1 MVRFF
6 WKHGRENVI
15 VLLLFISIVLM
26 ITHTSFSV
34 NYLKKGIA
42 NVLIPFQIF
51 ASHVKFS
58 ARDFFLSIQELRDVK
73 LENKR
78 LREAI
83 RVVHAEKQKYQ
94 KAFQENQ
101 RLKNLLD
108 YKNQLSYKSIVARVI
123 SYDPSNWENTIR
135 IDKGKKDGI
144 YHLAPVVAYQNGR
157 EGLVGRVLDVNAD
170 SSSILLLCD
179 QNSMIGGEILRTQYK
194 GIIEGDNYRYCNLKY
209 LPYDADVKKKD
220 IIITSGDGGIFP
232 KGLFVGFVVNVGRKE
247 RGLFRGVT
255 VSPFVK
261 FSKLEEV
268 MVIINKDVSTPRKTM
283 VMKNQSVGSI
293 IPEKVEIGT
302 TTVGED
308 SQAVRRKAEGE
319 EG

>member
-15 VLLLFISIVLM
+15 ILLLFISIILM

-51 ASHVKFS
+51 ASQMKFS

-78 LREAI
+78 LRKTI
-83 RVVHAEKQKYQ
+83 RIVHAEKQKYQ
-94 KAFQENQ
+94 KALQENQ
-101 RLKNLLD
+101 RLKSLLG
-108 YKNQLSYKSIVARVI
+108 YKEQLPYKSIAARVI
-123 SYDPSNWENTIR
+123 SYDPSNWENTIM

-144 YHLAPVVAYQNGR
+144 YHMAPVVAYQDRR
-157 EGLVGRVLDVNAD
+157 EGLVGRVLDVNAN
-170 SSSILLLCD
+170 SSSVLLLYD

-194 GIIEGDNYRYCNLKY
+194 GIIEGDNYRYCSLKY
-209 LPYDADVKKKD
+209 LPYDAVVKKKD

-232 KGLFVGFVVNVGRKE
+232 KGLFIGFVVNVGRKE
-247 RGLFRGVT
+247 RGLFRDVT
-255 VSPFVK
+255 ILPFIK

-268 MVIINKDVSTPRKTM
+268 IVIINEQ
-283 VMKNQSVGSI
+283 NLAI
-293 IPEKVEIGT
+293 
-302 TTVGED
+302 
-308 SQAVRRKAEGE
+308 RKAESVIGDQVIRVAPSIPITDNR
-319 EG
+319 